1 METTTGMQTSSLSG
15 RAPPADSS
23 GRSASASSRRTTQL
37 SAALLAYALALAAFL
52 LVPPCLKASV
62 GPPQA
67 LTLQEAADL
76 LTPLVVIPLAW
87 LVLDLTGGLGRRGLV
102 AFLLVAALWVEG
114 QGIHLAA
121 NAIGDAFS
129 HDTAEAFYRTVPG
142 ALNLWL
148 DETLSHWMWH
158 VAWFALSIL
167 LLAAATRGS
176 VVPPDRPSV
185 TAVVA
190 GLIYGATFFLVSVEG
205 ATTLLAIPASILI
218 LAWCLAAGRRGL
230 LRQPVVTFLLVSTVV
245 TLLGYAVW
253 GGLNDWTLPEFSKVG
268 LFS

>member
-1 METTTGMQTSSLSG
+1 L
-15 RAPPADSS
+15 P
-23 GRSASASSRRTTQL
+23 
-37 SAALLAYALALAAFL
+37 AALLAYAVALAAFL
-52 LVPPCLKASV
+52 IVPPYLKASV

-67 LTLQEAADL
+67 FTLQEAADL

-87 LVLDLTGGLGRRGLV
+87 LVFDLAGGLGRRGLV
-102 AFLLVAALWVEG
+102 AFLVVAALWVEG

-129 HDTAEAFYRTVPG
+129 HDAAEAFYQTVPG
-142 ALNLWL
+142 DLDLWL

-158 VAWFALSIL
+158 AAWVALGIL
-167 LLAAATRGS
+167 MLAAATRGT
-176 VVPPDRPSV
+176 VVPPDRTSV

-190 GLIYGATFFLVSVEG
+190 GLVHGATFFLVSVEG
-205 ATTLLAIPASILI
+205 VTTLLGIPASILV

-230 LRQPVVTFLLVSTVV
+230 LRQPVVTFFLVSTVV
-245 TLLGYAVW
+245 TLLGYVVW
-253 GGLNDWTLPEFSKVG
+253 GALNDWTLPEFSKVG